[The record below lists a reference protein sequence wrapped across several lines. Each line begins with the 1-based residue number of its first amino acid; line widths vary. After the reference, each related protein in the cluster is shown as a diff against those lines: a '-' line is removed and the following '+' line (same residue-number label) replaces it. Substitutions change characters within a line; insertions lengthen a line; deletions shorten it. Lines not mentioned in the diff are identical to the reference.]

1 MDLCKYKDLLG
12 IPGQGAHTHIMGLA
26 WRDIVAT
33 IVGGL
38 IIGLIFKWNISYT
51 IVGLFLLGILFHRLF
66 CVRTTV
72 DKWLFT

>member
-1 MDLCKYKDLLG
+1 MLCEYKDLLG
-12 IPGQGAHTHIMGLA
+12 VPGQGVHTHFMGVA

-38 IIGLIFKWNISYT
+38 VFALVFKFNVLYT
-51 IVGLFLLGILFHRLF
+51 IIAAFIIGILFHRLF

-72 DKWLFT
+72 DKILFP